1 MRALKGGYM
10 KIKSR
15 SGKRVKKRASF
26 FKADER
32 FATKAVT
39 IIGITTAIFIT
50 AQYVSF
56 LITGVEQTTLIDNY
70 FNAVECGVMML
81 KRIAEVV
88 VARVKKK
95 ENIETSESEVT
106 ENDY

>member
-1 MRALKGGYM
+1 M

-39 IIGITTAIFIT
+39 IIGITTAIFIA

-70 FNAVECGVMML
+70 FNAVVIECGVMML

-88 VARVKKK
+88 VARIKKK
-95 ENIETSESEVT
+95 EKIETNESEVT